1 MIVNVAEDVVFE
13 DILGVTLG
21 PNEETRVPVPRMM
34 HRWTVTIDT
43 APSFLLTVE
52 ECPCAL
58 KCCIGI
64 VYLPVPTDAPD
75 WNTRRRV
82 VDYGRWTDKVNC
94 TCPYTSNRCARGFT
108 GKRDQDACHGWH
120 RPKVDA
126 LAARIRKPITPR
138 AALTAALR
146 TVGNP
151 RDLDARARP
160 SYEQL
165 AELKAFETL
174 VT

>member
-21 PNEETRVPVPRMM
+21 PNEETRVPVLRTM
-34 HRWTVTIDT
+34 HRWTITIDT
-43 APSFLLTVE
+43 APRFRMTIE

-58 KCCIGI
+58 KRCIGT
-64 VYLPVPTDAPD
+64 VYLDVPLDAPD
-75 WNTRRRV
+75 WNIRPRV
-82 VDYGRWTDKVNC
+82 ADYSRYTDKVNC
-94 TCPYTSNRCARGFT
+94 TCPYTYNRCARGFT

-126 LAARIRKPITPR
+126 LVGRIRKPITTR

-146 TVGNP
+146 TVGNS
-151 RDLDARARP
+151 RDLDSRARP
-160 SYEQL
+160 SHEQL

>member
-1 MIVNVAEDVVFE
+1 MIVNVAEAVLFE
-13 DILGVTLG
+13 DSLGMTLG
-21 PNEETRVPVPRMM
+21 PDAATRVPVLRTL

-43 APSFLLTVE
+43 APSFRMTIE

-58 KCCIGI
+58 KRCIGT

-75 WNTRRRV
+75 WNTRRRE
-82 VDYGRWTDKVNC
+82 VDYSRYTDKVNC
-94 TCPYTSNRCARGFT
+94 TCPYNYNKCARGFT
-108 GKRDQDACHGWH
+108 GKREQDACHRWH

-126 LAARIRKPITPR
+126 LAARIRKPVTTR

-146 TVGNP
+146 TVGNR
-151 RDLDARARP
+151 RDLDSRARP